1 MTDRYFAFDPDS
13 GFETFKT
20 EQAAIEFASDTI
32 DEYREVSEDGWPE
45 EVEQVCWGEIRQ
57 LSKKVKERP
66 APPGSDYDCICDYE
80 LGDVLGSQDVPIG
93 QRDELLNAITGM
105 TAMLKNHEWADLLST
120 IPEVADLDVAITS
133 LVNCRQRMKEQRDE
147 LLAALVA
154 VQAVANNSQGI
165 AGWHLN
171 GDLAGWDEL
180 LPEVGMAIANVTG
193 GGACTTTPTTP

>member
-20 EQAAIEFASDTI
+20 EQAAIKFASDTI
-32 DEYREVSEDGWPE
+32 DEYREVAEEGWSE

-57 LSKKVKERP
+57 ISKKVNERP
-66 APPGSDYDCICDYE
+66 APPGIDYDRICDYE

-105 TAMLKNHEWADLLST
+105 AAMLKNHEWADLLST

-147 LLAALVA
+147 LLAELKAA
-154 VQAVANNSQGI
+154 R
-165 AGWHLN
+165 
-171 GDLAGWDEL
+171 DEL
-180 LPEVGMAIANVTG
+180 AICNVNSASERISHAIAKATG
-193 GGACTTTPTTP
+193 DAA